1 MSENKV
7 LQKTSENWKN
17 EYQKAY
23 RMWMGYNQDYRS
35 AKGKDLVS
43 EQEMQKVAELWA
55 SYEDFSRQLSKRLFD
70 WWKEQAEQNL
80 YN

>member
-1 MSENKV
+1 MTENKV

-43 EQEMQKVAELWA
+43 EQEMQKAAELWA

-70 WWKEQAEQNL
+70 WWKEQAEQNPIE
-80 YN
+80 

>member
-43 EQEMQKVAELWA
+43 EQEMQKVTELWA

-80 YN
+80 HN